1 MSRPTRLRHLLL
13 SPLLLLSIGC
23 TPKLPPPETSS
34 PTPAAISIP
43 SAVKVPQPKFDPQKY
58 STMTTA
64 LNSFGQ
70 RLFTEVA
77 KSGQGNLAVSPVGP
91 FVLLEL
97 LREGAAAAALSSL
110 DFSAPPEDGDIRVT
124 LELPRFEVKTPEL
137 ELTDALKALGASAL
151 VEGADLS
158 RSLDSPD
165 AQRMVVRTFQQ
176 AIVRVDEA
184 GTLAAATTEMI
195 ADAAATPNDDLP
207 QKIELHFDH
216 PFAFAL

>member
-1 MSRPTRLRHLLL
+1 MCPAGGVSVSVGCQRSTPGQSAINSTMSRPTRLRHLLL

-124 LELPRFEVKTPEL
+124 LELPRFEVNSRTG
-137 ELTDALKALGASAL
+137 TDRCSESARG
-151 VEGADLS
+151 ECS
-158 RSLDSPD
+158 C
-165 AQRMVVRTFQQ
+165 
-176 AIVRVDEA
+176 
-184 GTLAAATTEMI
+184 
-195 ADAAATPNDDLP
+195 
-207 QKIELHFDH
+207 
-216 PFAFAL
+216 